1 MVAIQ
6 YFHLLQQLVVVLVG
20 LVLEI
25 LVALAEVVDRLMAV
39 MEQVVKVLLGEE
51 VILLQPQLF
60 FRVVAVV
67 ALVA

>member
-1 MVAIQ
+1 MVATQ

-39 MEQVVKVLLGEE
+39 MEQVVKVLLVEE